1 MNNDIVIKQGDILSK
16 VQNSR
21 ETSLLTQENSSDNQ
35 KIQDQNVAPSVSASQ
50 SLVNAKIG
58 LQQQLNDN
66 ETQKKE
72 SEDAA
77 KAIQSLVENNQNLFS
92 VQNRQLNFDIVD
104 DSGDVVVKVVDRDT
118 DEVIRQI
125 PSEEFLQVANKIN
138 DLLDELSSTKGIL
151 FDSKV

>member
-1 MNNDIVIKQGDILSK
+1 MIKQGDILSK
-16 VQNSR
+16 VQRSSELSN
-21 ETSLLTQENSSDNQ
+21 NSSDNQ
-35 KIQDQNVAPSVSASQ
+35 SIQGQNVAHSESTTQ
-50 SLVNAKIG
+50 SLVNENISA
-58 LQQQLNDN
+58 QQLNDR

-77 KAIQSLVENNQNLFS
+77 KAIQSLLENNQNLFS
-92 VQNRQLNFDIVD
+92 VQNRHLNFDIVD
-104 DSGDVVVKVVDRDT
+104 DSGDVVVKVVDKDT

-138 DLLDELSSTKGIL
+138 DLLDELSTTKGIL

>member
-16 VQNSR
+16 VQRSSELSN
-21 ETSLLTQENSSDNQ
+21 NSSDNQ
-35 KIQDQNVAPSVSASQ
+35 SIQRQNVAYSESNTQ
-50 SLVNAKIG
+50 SLVNENISA
-58 LQQQLNDN
+58 QQLIDR

-77 KAIQSLVENNQNLFS
+77 KAIQSLLENNQNLFS
-92 VQNRQLNFDIVD
+92 VQNRHLNFDIVD
-104 DSGDVVVKVVDRDT
+104 DSGDVVVKVVDKDT

>member
-1 MNNDIVIKQGDILSK
+1 MIKQGDILSK
-16 VQNSR
+16 VQRSSELSN
-21 ETSLLTQENSSDNQ
+21 NSSDNQ
-35 KIQDQNVAPSVSASQ
+35 SIQRQNVAYSESNTQ
-50 SLVNAKIG
+50 SLVNENISA
-58 LQQQLNDN
+58 QQLNDR

-77 KAIQSLVENNQNLFS
+77 KAIQSLLENNQNLFS
-92 VQNRQLNFDIVD
+92 VQNRHLNFDIVD
-104 DSGDVVVKVVDRDT
+104 DSGDVVVKVVDKDT